1 MKKVRITAMRRSVYP
16 DLIEKYENPIEHAC
30 DTEIGSEFVSIDGK
44 KPDGLCSAAWESME
58 KFVEVLARGGGNF
71 YDGWMK
77 NEHSAMISCNDGFRP
92 VSFYIETVEER
103 EESMEFI
110 WEKSACGEEI
120 KILFVGDSLTY
131 YNDMPMIFDA
141 MAKSEQKNV
150 YVDSITKGGYAILKM
165 QEDSEFWS
173 AVEQKIHSQKW
184 DIIVYQPG
192 RNYTV
197 MPEYFPDA
205 PQDEFKAAE
214 RMVKLIKKVGALP
227 LQYSTFG
234 VNKGSVTRNAFTK
247 VMTRREHTDL
257 VTEYNAGV
265 ADKLGVTAVYSGKVL
280 NLAAEKYPE
289 INLYHTDKI
298 HPSYAGSFVVASCFY
313 TVIFGEAPVKSDF
326 SGELDT
332 ATAEKLKKIPEI
344 LIR

>member
-1 MKKVRITAMRRSVYP
+1 
-16 DLIEKYENPIEHAC
+16 
-30 DTEIGSEFVSIDGK
+30 
-44 KPDGLCSAAWESME
+44 
-58 KFVEVLARGGGNF
+58 
-71 YDGWMK
+71 
-77 NEHSAMISCNDGFRP
+77 
-92 VSFYIETVEER
+92 
-103 EESMEFI
+103 
-110 WEKSACGEEI
+110 
-120 KILFVGDSLTY
+120 
-131 YNDMPMIFDA
+131 
-141 MAKSEQKNV
+141 
-150 YVDSITKGGYAILKM
+150 
-165 QEDSEFWS
+165 
-173 AVEQKIHSQKW
+173 
-184 DIIVYQPG
+184 
-192 RNYTV
+192 
-197 MPEYFPDA
+197 
-205 PQDEFKAAE
+205 
-214 RMVKLIKKVGALP
+214 MVKLIKKVGALP